1 MSWELDQVHQDFQAS
16 ARAFVDR
23 QVRPLVE
30 SAEEAGSFPA
40 EL

>member
-23 QVRPLVE
+23 QVRPL
-30 SAEEAGSFPA
+30 
-40 EL
+40 